1 VLLKREQHFYGGA
14 RKLLQSA
21 GLEAVLALLQAPIRM
36 IAHSLFVL
44 IALTGWKLEWKS
56 PPREAAAVPWAHA
69 LRQFAPVSLALL
81 LLVGGMAAFQAWNMD
96 STYPLWSLLLILLP
110 VGLPLL
116 LAAPLTVLSSQP
128 GLGSA
133 LRERRWLLIPQE
145 AWPHAVLR
153 RAWRHAGA

>member
-1 VLLKREQHFYGGA
+1 
-14 RKLLQSA
+14 
-21 GLEAVLALLQAPIRM
+21 M

-69 LRQFAPVSLALL
+69 LRQFAPASLALL